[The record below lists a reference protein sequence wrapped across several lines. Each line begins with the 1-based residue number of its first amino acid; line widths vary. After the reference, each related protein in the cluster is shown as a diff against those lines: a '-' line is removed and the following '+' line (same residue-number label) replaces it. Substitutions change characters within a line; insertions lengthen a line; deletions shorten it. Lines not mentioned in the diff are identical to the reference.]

1 MLYAIFCNIWKM
13 IFCIR
18 IIELRLHEYVIEKET
33 EYVKHSFN
41 VSHIFL
47 VHYPH
52 GEVLKMTLK
61 KAIRISLKKWNEPK
75 LCYRLPHA
83 PKNLLNMKINHTYLL
98 PCMIFSRDFWESNK
112 PSLRLTKELSKIIFI
127 IIIRYLFF
135 LKTLQMKRSSKRHLA
150 FFLIRYLNHRNNQ
163 LLYQ

>member
-1 MLYAIFCNIWKM
+1 MENDILYQNHWATFTWVCNWEGNWVCKTQLQ
-13 IFCIR
+13 R
-18 IIELRLHEYVIEKET
+18 Q
-33 EYVKHSFN
+33 
-41 VSHIFL
+41 SHL

-75 LCYRLPHA
+75 LCYCLPHA